1 MLLSFSASRSA
12 TPRRWPALLRTV
24 VLSGVLAGS
33 LSACVPLMVTGVV
46 GGLLLATDRRSSGAQ
61 LDDEAIEMR
70 GSSRIS
76 TALQNR
82 GSVSVTSYNRVV
94 LLTGQAGNATDKAT
108 IEKLV
113 REQATVRQVYNEIEV
128 VPFTATLG
136 QRSKDTMLTGQ
147 VKASL
152 LNAKD
157 IQGTAV
163 KVVTENKVVYLMGIV
178 TPRESKRA
186 AEIARG
192 VNDVSKVVR
201 LFEVISEEELAAS
214 TSRAAPVVEDRSSMN

>member
-82 GSVSVTSYNRVV
+82 GSVSVTSYNRSV
-94 LLTGQAGNATDKAT
+94 LLTGETATEADKQAA
-108 IEKLV
+108 
-113 REQATVRQVYNEIEV
+113 EQAVRAIENVRGVVNELAV
-128 VPFTATLG
+128 MGASSMTA
-136 QRSKDTMLTGQ
+136 RSNDLLLTTR
-147 VKASL
+147 VKGAFVE
-152 LNAKD
+152 AKD
-157 IQGTAV
+157 IHA
-163 KVVTENKVVYLMGIV
+163 NAINHC
-178 TPRESKRA
+178 A
-186 AEIARG
+186 
-192 VNDVSKVVR
+192 
-201 LFEVISEEELAAS
+201 
-214 TSRAAPVVEDRSSMN
+214 